1 MGKGDRSM
9 KVIKTILHITS
20 AALMTSVIMDTYL
33 WLTTGYTIPSWT
45 IAAMSAG
52 CITLIEVIA
61 KLIK

>member
-1 MGKGDRSM
+1 M